1 MAIVYKGFS
10 SIGKTRP
17 FTELTDEELIKR
29 DILNH
34 FNTRKGARVM
44 RPTYGSALWDF
55 IFEPFDQLTRDAIID
70 DATTVINSE
79 PRVEKLSLNIQD
91 FDHGIILAF
100 QLKYKDLGTID
111 TFTIGFDRRNMQAQE
126 ISL

>member
-1 MAIVYKGFS
+1 MAIIYKGFS
-10 SIGKTRP
+10 SIDKTRP
-17 FTELTDEELIKR
+17 FTELTDKELIKR

-34 FNTRKGARVM
+34 FNTRKGSRVM

-79 PRVEKLSLNIQD
+79 PRVEKVSLDIQD
-91 FDHGIILAF
+91 FDHGIILSF

-111 TFTIGFDRRNMQAQE
+111 NFTIGFDRRNMQAQE